1 MNPLEKQTLNI
12 TPHIS
17 VLMSVYH
24 EPIDWLALSVDSI
37 LNQSFSDFEFII
49 IVDDPNNQEA
59 INYIRQKA
67 EEDNRIVLLINEEN
81 VGLTKSLNKGLKI
94 AKGNYIARM
103 DADDISYPERFEKQ
117 FTFMESHPSVI
128 LLGTG
133 VRYFGDLRER
143 EIRQIIYQSDNDK
156 IKASMLFNSGFSHPT
171 IMIRRKILVD
181 NGVLYDENYRQTQDY
196 RLYETLY
203 DLGDFANLPEV
214 LLDYRKSKEQIST
227 RLYKRQGGNMQQIRR
242 RLLNKWL
249 VDIGYHELDFN
260 YQINRLLIRKNILN
274 LIDKK
279 NVFFKVFMKTMY
291 FTNTKNKIGLFVKSV
306 INGDF
311 FRMSIRERRV
321 YLGIVLGKVSAM
333 PL

>member
-1 MNPLEKQTLNI
+1 MNPLEKQTLSI
-12 TPHIS
+12 SPHIS

-67 EEDNRIVLLINEEN
+67 EEDNRIVLVINEEN

-143 EIRQIIYQSDNDK
+143 ETRQIIYLSDNDK

-181 NGVLYDENYRQTQDY
+181 NDIMYDENYRQTQDY

-260 YQINRLLIRKNILN
+260 HQINRLLIRKNILN

-311 FRMSIRERRV
+311 FRMSIRERWV